1 MDSPLFCAYDCIIIK
16 GHVFSLKEDLA
27 NNPCEKCK
35 LAIQCSQFNYDGICF
50 IHGDDPNEYYSEV
63 GEVLAEKVRNT
74 DGTYKEIL
82 TINFY

>member
-1 MDSPLFCAYDCIIIK
+1 MGNQQFCAYDCIIIK

-27 NNPCEKCK
+27 SMPCEKCK
-35 LAIQCSQFNYDGICF
+35 LAFQCKQYNSECLCF
-50 IHGDDPNEYYSEV
+50 IHGDNPNEYYSEV

-74 DGTYKEIL
+74 DGTKKEVL